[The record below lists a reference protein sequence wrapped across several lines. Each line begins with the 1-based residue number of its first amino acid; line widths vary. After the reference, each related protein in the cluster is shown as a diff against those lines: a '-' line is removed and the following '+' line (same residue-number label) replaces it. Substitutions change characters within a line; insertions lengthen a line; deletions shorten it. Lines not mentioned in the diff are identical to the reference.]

1 MITWTNP
8 SVGVGFIIALV
19 VLIMAMILGF
29 LKLMD
34 LPMVL
39 VVAAICAVRL

>member
-1 MITWTNP
+1 MQFTAPVLSLGWC
-8 SVGVGFIIALV
+8 VALI
-19 VLIMAMILGF
+19 VLIVALILGF

-34 LPMVL
+34 LPQVL